1 VPDNFGVLPGSGKI
15 EMHKIPVGQ
24 TIALAY
30 RFLFLE
36 IGTILGI
43 CWFPALLSSLASYLT
58 ALYAAMHAE
67 QIQARELG
75 PEIAYGFV
83 SAMGIA
89 ITIFAASVM
98 AVALTRHVLGRRATG
113 VVAYFAVGP
122 AEWRMFGAIVRYIAG
137 SIFLIFVAI
146 TISALAL
153 NLAGVPVDSAGAVR
167 VTAPNIIAV
176 VIAWAAFIGAF
187 IMMLRIG
194 FFIPAS
200 IVAEEHGGLRRS
212 FELTRGNVLRSLA
225 VLAVLGAPVLFLLLG
240 GEAVLLRS
248 ALGPALYRMPPA
260 EFFERATQ
268 AMQQKLVPWEV
279 FSAIIFVL
287 GSALIYGGSALAY
300 RARLGIA
307 DIRDM

>member
-1 VPDNFGVLPGSGKI
+1 
-15 EMHKIPVGQ
+15 MMQKIPVGP

-30 RFLFLE
+30 RFLFTE

-58 ALYAAMHAE
+58 AIYAAMHAE
-67 QIQARELG
+67 QIQARDLG
-75 PEIAYGFV
+75 AEVTYGIV
-83 SAMGIA
+83 SILGIG

-122 AEWRMFGAIVRYIAG
+122 VEWRMFGAIVRYICG
-137 SIFLIFVAI
+137 SLVLVIVAVL
-146 TISALAL
+146 ISALAFSV
-153 NLAGVPVDSAGAVR
+153 AGVPVDSAAPVR
-167 VTAPNIIAV
+167 ATAPNIIAGLV
-176 VIAWAAFIGAF
+176 AWAAFIGAF
-187 IMMLRIG
+187 IMSLRIG
-194 FFIPAS
+194 FFIPAT

-212 FELTRGNVLRSLA
+212 FELTNGNVLRAFA
-225 VLAVLGAPVLFLLLG
+225 VMAVLGTPVLLLLLG

-248 ALGPALYRMPPA
+248 ALGPAIYGMSPA
-260 EFFERATQ
+260 DFFERAGS

-279 FSAIIFVL
+279 FTAVVFVL

-300 RARLGIA
+300 RARVGNPDL
-307 DIRDM
+307 RTSM